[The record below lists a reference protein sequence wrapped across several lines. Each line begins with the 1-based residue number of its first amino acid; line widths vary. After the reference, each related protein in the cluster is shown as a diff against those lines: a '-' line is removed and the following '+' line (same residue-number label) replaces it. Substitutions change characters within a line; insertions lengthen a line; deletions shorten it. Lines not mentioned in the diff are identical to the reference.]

1 MKDKE
6 IEENYIHM
14 RLVLNDCVVEKL
26 IPLALVLTSNVDEVA
41 RFATQTWTELREN
54 NEFAASRELRH

>member
-1 MKDKE
+1 
-6 IEENYIHM
+6 M